1 MPIRKVWRESRS
13 RFFFI
18 LAALL
23 VVTTATVFYNGKAGR
38 VVIESK
44 DFHAAGER
52 TITGFLFMFWSFSA
66 LFLGLGGFLRERAV
80 GTVDYTLSLPVSRTR
95 WFLYRS
101 LNGALQSMA
110 AALIPALSVPVI
122 AALFGGDFPVGDA
135 FLLGLR
141 MGLGGMLFY
150 AIGLLLSTLFAGDFT
165 SAGIGIALVYA
176 VTISTRVIES
186 IKRLNL
192 QDAIFLPLAQRID
205 PHTHLIRGP
214 MPWNG
219 IAFSFALSL
228 VLSACAWKVTTDRDF

>member
-23 VVTTATVFYNGKAGR
+23 LVTVATVFYNAKSEK

-44 DFHAAGER
+44 DFHEAGER
-52 TITGFLFMFWSFSA
+52 TIRGVLFLFWSFSA
-66 LFLGLGGFLRERAV
+66 MFLGLGGFLRERAI

-101 LNGALQSMA
+101 LTGALQSMA
-110 AALIPALSVPVI
+110 AALIPALSIPVI
-122 AALFGGDFPVGDA
+122 AALFGGDFPVHDA
-135 FLLGLR
+135 LLLGMR

-150 AIGLLLSTLFAGDFT
+150 AIGLLLSAFFAGDFT

-186 IKRLNL
+186 IKGLNL
-192 QDAIFLPLAQRID
+192 QDAIFLPMKMID
-205 PHTHLIRGP
+205 HHTHLIPGP

-219 IAFSFALSL
+219 IALSFALSL
-228 VLSACAWKVTTDRDF
+228 ALSACAWKVTTNRDF

>member
-13 RFFFI
+13 RFLFI

-23 VVTTATVFYNGKAGR
+23 LVTSASVFYSAKAER
-38 VVIESK
+38 VVIEPK
-44 DFHAAGER
+44 DFHEAGVR
-52 TITGFLFMFWSFSA
+52 TISGPLFLFWGFSA
-66 LFLGLGGFLRERAV
+66 MFLGLGGFLRERAV

-110 AALIPALSVPVI
+110 AALIPALAVPVI
-122 AALFGGDFPVGDA
+122 AAVSGGEYPVGDA

-141 MGLGGMLFY
+141 LGVGGMLFY
-150 AIGLLLSTLFAGDFT
+150 SIGLVASTLFAGDFT
-165 SAGIGIALVYA
+165 STGIGIAVVFA
-176 VTISTRVIES
+176 VNNSTRVIES
-186 IKRLNL
+186 LKRLNL
-192 QDAIFLPLAQRID
+192 QDAITPIHLID
-205 PHTHLIRGP
+205 PSTYLIRGQ

-228 VLSACAWKVTTDRDF
+228 ALALWAWKLTIAKDF

>member
-1 MPIRKVWRESRS
+1 MPMRKVWRESRS
-13 RFFFI
+13 RFLFC

-23 VVTTATVFYNGKAGR
+23 VVTGATVFYNGKAGR

-44 DFHAAGER
+44 DFHEAGER
-52 TITGFLFMFWSFSA
+52 TITGVLFMFWSFSA

-101 LNGALQSMA
+101 LNGFLQAMA
-110 AALIPALSVPVI
+110 AALVPALAIPVI
-122 AALFGGDFPVGDA
+122 AALSGGDYPAGDA

-150 AIGLLLSTLFAGDFT
+150 AIGLLSSTLFAGDFA

-176 VTISTRVIES
+176 VTISTRVIGS
-186 IKRLNL
+186 IKQLNL
-192 QDAIFLPLAQRID
+192 QDAIFPMRRID
-205 PHTHLIRGP
+205 GHFYLLRGQ
-214 MPWNG
+214 MSWNG
-219 IAFSFALSL
+219 IAFSLALSL
-228 VLSACAWKVTTDRDF
+228 VLAVAAWKVTSARDF

>member
-23 VVTTATVFYNGKAGR
+23 VVTTASVFYNAKAEK

-44 DFHAAGER
+44 DFHKAGVR
-52 TITGFLFMFWSFSA
+52 TIRGILFVFLSFSTM
-66 LFLGLGGFLRERAV
+66 FLGLGGFLRERAV

-110 AALIPALSVPVI
+110 AALIPALAIPLI
-122 AALFGGDFPVGDA
+122 AALSGGDYPVGDA
-135 FLLGLR
+135 FLFGVRL
-141 MGLGGMLFY
+141 GLGGLLFY
-150 AIGLLLSTLFAGDFT
+150 SIGLLASTLFAGDFT
-165 SAGIGIALVYA
+165 SAGIGIALIFVENMG
-176 VTISTRVIES
+176 TRVIEPF
-186 IKRLNL
+186 KGLNL
-192 QDAIFLPLAQRID
+192 QDAITPMYMID
-205 PHTHLIRGP
+205 RHTYLIRGQ

-219 IAFSFALSL
+219 IALSFSVSL
-228 VLSACAWKVTTDRDF
+228 VLSALAWKVTSARDF

>member
-23 VVTTATVFYNGKAGR
+23 LVTTVTVFYNAKAER

-44 DFHAAGER
+44 DFHEAGER
-52 TITGFLFMFWSFSA
+52 TISGVLFMFWSFSA
-66 LFLGLGGFLRERAV
+66 MFLGLGGFLRERAV
-80 GTVDYTLSLPVSRTR
+80 GTVDYTLSMPVSRTR

-101 LNGALQSMA
+101 LTGAFQSMS
-110 AALIPALSVPVI
+110 AALIPALAIPVI
-122 AALFGGDFPVGDA
+122 AALFGGDYPVGDA
-135 FLLGLR
+135 LLLGLR
-141 MGLGGMLFY
+141 MALGGMLFY

-176 VTISTRVIES
+176 VTISTRVIGS

-192 QDAIFLPLAQRID
+192 QDAIFLPMPRLD

-228 VLSACAWKVTTDRDF
+228 VLSACAWKVTTNRDY